1 MVVDEASLDAGL
13 SLYTAGG
20 GGVIALC
27 REGQQSCIDQ
37 FELGGLGVSKPVF
50 ATRGGDLLG
59 SLHVVG
65 TIELVLRGST
75 LYIACRL
82 AS

>member
-1 MVVDEASLDAGL
+1 
-13 SLYTAGG
+13 
-20 GGVIALC
+20 LC
-27 REGQQSCIDQ
+27 GEGQQGCIDQ
-37 FELGGLGVSKPVF
+37 FELGGLGISKPVF
-50 ATRGGDLLG
+50 AVRCGDLLG

-65 TIELVLRGST
+65 TLELVSRQST